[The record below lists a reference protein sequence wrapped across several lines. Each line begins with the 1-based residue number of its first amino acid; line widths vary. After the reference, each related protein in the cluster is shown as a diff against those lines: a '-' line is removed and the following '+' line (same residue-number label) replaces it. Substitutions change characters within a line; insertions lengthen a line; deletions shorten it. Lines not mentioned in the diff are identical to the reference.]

1 MRARRVFKRDVVC
14 TSSEWNSYGSG
25 KGLDFQDLCK
35 ECPQFA
41 VESTAVGLRFIR
53 KHWGPINRREVQ
65 IVSEAD
71 DLFKEIEAILA
82 ETIEVA

>member
-1 MRARRVFKRDVVC
+1 MSPREGRPRRRWKQRR
-14 TSSEWNSYGSG
+14 
-25 KGLDFQDLCK
+25 GLSPGGRGTTLCK

>member
-1 MRARRVFKRDVVC
+1 MRARRVQVDVVC
-14 TSSEWNSYGSG
+14 TSSEWKSYGSG
-25 KGLDFQDLCK
+25 KGLNFQNLCE

-53 KHWGPINRREVQ
+53 KHWGPINRKEVQ
-65 IVSEAD
+65 IVSVAD

-82 ETIEVA
+82 KTVEVA